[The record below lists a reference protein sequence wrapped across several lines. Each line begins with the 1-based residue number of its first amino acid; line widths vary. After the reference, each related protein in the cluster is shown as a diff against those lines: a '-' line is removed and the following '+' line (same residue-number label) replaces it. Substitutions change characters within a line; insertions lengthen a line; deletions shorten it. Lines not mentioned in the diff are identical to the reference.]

1 MSVTTSPAYDV
12 EHAQAV
18 VRLIISP
25 IAISY
30 ALVLYYLAMIEAEVA
45 WDIFLY
51 EATYCAAALALW
63 FDIRRRPGSYP
74 LRRVLTMLIDYT
86 TITLVISAG
95 GAPMLPIYAVLLW
108 VTVGY
113 GLRYRAGYLLLAT
126 IMATLSL
133 LIITVTSAYWQSQPY
148 LIFTLVLTT
157 LMVPAYIHSLLKRSR
172 RATEA
177 EQAAN
182 LAKSQFLAQA
192 SHDLRQPIH
201 SISLFTACLRDSSLD
216 SEQKR
221 LVENIDKS
229 LNSVARLFRSI
240 LDIYSLDSGKVVPQ
254 MEALPLHNLLQ
265 QLVQQN
271 TEAARWAGV
280 AIRLR
285 CPPIYV
291 YADQGLL
298 TTMLQNLL
306 SNALKY
312 APGQPMLIGCRSR
325 STGVSIELYDKGRG
339 IAEAH
344 LDNIFEEFYRVRQA
358 RDSDVEGMGLGLT
371 IVRRLA
377 TLMDLRIRIRSVEGH
392 GTLAAIDGL
401 QRVTPPVE
409 RAAPAQG
416 GNQAPRM
423 LDGLR
428 VCLIEDDQ
436 NVLLAT
442 ATLLKKWGCEVATF
456 TSLPD
461 VSPDFDLV
469 VTDFDLG
476 REASGADCIKHVR
489 ALSGRNVP
497 AIIMTGHDVRRVQEQ
512 LGDDNIPILSK
523 PVQPAELR
531 SLLVALKLAS
541 RAA

>member
-1 MSVTTSPAYDV
+1 MFATDSTVYDV
-12 EHAQAV
+12 ERAQAV
-18 VRLIISP
+18 VRLVITP
-25 IAISY
+25 TAICY
-30 ALVLYYLAMIEAEVA
+30 TLVLFYLSKIDAAMTSKIFWLEAV
-45 WDIFLY
+45 FCL
-51 EATYCAAALALW
+51 AALSLW
-63 FDIRRRPGSYP
+63 FDIRRRPGNRP
-74 LRRVLTMLIDYT
+74 VRRVITMLIDYSA
-86 TITLVISAG
+86 ITLVI
-95 GAPMLPIYAVLLW
+95 GAASTTMLPIYAVLIW
-108 VTVGY
+108 VTIGY
-113 GLRYRAGYLLLAT
+113 GLRYGSWYLLLAT
-126 IMATLSL
+126 IMAIISL
-133 LIITVTSAYWQSQPY
+133 VIIACTSAYWQSQPY
-148 LIFTLVLTT
+148 LIATLLLTT
-157 LMVPAYIHSLLKRSR
+157 LMVPAYMHALLKRSR
-172 RATEA
+172 LAAEA

-216 SEQKR
+216 TEQKR

-229 LNSVARLFRSI
+229 LHSVTRLFRSI

-254 MEALPLHNLLQ
+254 IEVLPLHKLLQ
-265 QLVQQN
+265 HLIQQN

-280 AIRLR
+280 DIRLH
-285 CPPIYV
+285 CPPVYV
-291 YADQGLL
+291 RADHGLL

-312 APGQPMLIGCRSR
+312 APGQPLLIGCRR
-325 STGVSIELYDKGRG
+325 KGTDLSIEFYDKGQG
-339 IAEAH
+339 IAAAH

-371 IVRRLA
+371 IVRRLG
-377 TLMDLRIRIRSVEGH
+377 TLLGLRIRIRSVEGR

-401 QRVTPPVE
+401 HRVAAPVE
-409 RAAPAQG
+409 RASPATG
-416 GNQAPRM
+416 VSQAPRM

-428 VCLIEDDQ
+428 ICLIEDDQ

-456 TSLPD
+456 NSIPD
-461 VSPDFDLV
+461 VSPNFDLV

-476 REASGADCIKHVR
+476 REASGADCIAHVR

-512 LGDDNIPILSK
+512 LGDEEIPILSK

-531 SLLVALKLAS
+531 SLLVALKLQA
-541 RAA
+541 RTA

>member
-1 MSVTTSPAYDV
+1 MSVTTSRAYDV
-12 EHAQAV
+12 ERAQAV

-30 ALVLYYLAMIEAEVA
+30 ALALYYLSMIVEEVA
-45 WDIFLY
+45 WQIVLF
-51 EATYCAAALALW
+51 ETAYCAAALALW
-63 FDIRRRPGSYP
+63 LDIRRRPGNRP
-74 LRRVLTMLIDYT
+74 VRRVLTMLIDYT
-86 TITLVISAG
+86 TITLVISTG

-113 GLRYRAGYLLLAT
+113 GLRYRSGYLLLAT
-126 IMATLSL
+126 IMATASL
-133 LIITVTSAYWQSQPY
+133 LIIVATSAYWQSQPY

-216 SEQKR
+216 TEQKR

-229 LNSVARLFRSI
+229 LHSVARLFRSI
-240 LDIYSLDSGKVVPQ
+240 LDIYSLDSGKVVAQ
-254 MEALPLHNLLQ
+254 MEDLPLHKLLEH
-265 QLVQQN
+265 LIQQN

-280 AIRLR
+280 EIRLH
-285 CPPIYV
+285 CAPVYV
-291 YADQGLL
+291 RADHGLL

-312 APGQPMLIGCRSR
+312 APGQPLLIGCRRNGQSL
-325 STGVSIELYDKGRG
+325 SIELYDKGRG
-339 IAEAH
+339 IAAVH
-344 LDNIFEEFYRVRQA
+344 LERIFEEFYRIRQA

-377 TLMDLRIRIRSVEGH
+377 TLMDLRIRIRSVEGR

-401 QRVTPPVE
+401 QRV
-409 RAAPAQG
+409 AAPVVTSVPAQSA
-416 GNQAPRM
+416 NPSPRM

-442 ATLLKKWGCEVATF
+442 ATLLKKWGCSVDTF

-461 VSPDFDLV
+461 TSRDFDLV
-469 VTDFDLG
+469 ITDFDLG
-476 REASGADCIKHVR
+476 LEASGADCIKHVR
-489 ALSGRNVP
+489 ALSGRNIP
-497 AIIMTGHDVRRVQEQ
+497 AIIMTGHDVRRVQEAV
-512 LGDDNIPILSK
+512 GDDDIPILSK

-531 SLLVALKLAS
+531 SLLVALKLRT